1 VTPLRNQSIYF
12 AIAAAVPGVTGAIGI
27 TVGGYVATV
36 TNFGGLPTVF
46 ALSAV
51 LRLFALLPL
60 VFVHEQRS
68 VPLVQLMRVLF
79 PVRKQA
85 ELIAAE
91 E

>member
-1 VTPLRNQSIYF
+1 M
-12 AIAAAVPGVTGAIGI
+12 GI
-27 TVGGYVATV
+27 TAGGFVASV

-68 VPLVQLMRVLF
+68 VPVSQLMRVLF
-79 PVRKQA
+79 PARQPT
-85 ELIAAE
+85 ELIEAKK
-91 E
+91 

>member
-1 VTPLRNQSIYF
+1 
-12 AIAAAVPGVTGAIGI
+12 
-27 TVGGYVATV
+27 V

-68 VPLVQLMRVLF
+68 VALRQLMRVLF
-79 PVRKQA
+79 PVKQPTK
-85 ELIAAE
+85 LIAAE